1 MSQLKN
7 SIGHVADTSIHQ
19 SGCKRSNRFLVMN
32 VAVRGCIEDSE
43 SIKRDN
49 CEVQVMLLQYSLK
62 RII

>member
-1 MSQLKN
+1 MPQPHSVR
-7 SIGHVADTSIHQ
+7 HVADIHQ
-19 SGCKRSNRFLVMN
+19 SGCKRSNRFPVMN
-32 VAVRGCIEDSE
+32 VAVRGCIEAGK